1 MSGNLGMGVMLN
13 LLGGNE
19 KTVNCL
25 SATIGKTIKTAVLEE
40 GTERLVIE
48 FTDDTKVF
56 ISDEGQSCCEH
67 RYMTTDDNLSD
78 FIGAKI
84 INYQIKDAPGT
95 EDEYGEPHDI
105 EWFEVITDK
114 GPFQMVN
121 HNEHNGYY
129 GGFSVCARN

>member
-1 MSGNLGMGVMLN
+1 MGVMLN

-25 SATIGKTIKTAVLEE
+25 KASIGKIIKLATLDEAND
-40 GTERLVIE
+40 RLVLE
-48 FTDDTKVF
+48 FTDETKLF

-67 RYMTTDDNLSD
+67 RYMTTDDNLVD
-78 FIGAKI
+78 FAGAVVL
-84 INYQIKDAPGT
+84 NYQIKDAPSI
-95 EDEYGEPHDI
+95 EDEYGDCHDI

-129 GGFSVCARN
+129 GGFSVCAKN